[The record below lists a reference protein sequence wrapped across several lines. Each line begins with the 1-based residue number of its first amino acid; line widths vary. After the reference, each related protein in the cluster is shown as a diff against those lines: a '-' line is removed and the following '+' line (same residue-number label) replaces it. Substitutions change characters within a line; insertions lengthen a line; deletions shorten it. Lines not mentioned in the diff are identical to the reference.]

1 MNTIAALL
9 LGLAAASARP
19 AHPPATIRT
28 NVVYTWA
35 RAACPKNHELA
46 NHPRNQHLE
55 FLSGVAKDAHLTN
68 EEGDLLVLMCFIYD
82 EGAQGAYKDPLE

>member
-1 MNTIAALL
+1 MNTIALI
-9 LGLAAASARP
+9 LGLAAAASARP
-19 AHPPATIRT
+19 DHPPATIRT

-46 NHPRNQHLE
+46 NHPKDQHLE
-55 FLSGVAKDAHLTN
+55 FLSGVAKDAHMTN

-82 EGAQGAYKDPLE
+82 EGTQGGYKDPLE